1 MTIETI
7 KIISMTVSIIC
18 IIFISIQALTYFP
31 KNKANNAETNIYS
44 LMLIINIISLISEIL
59 FYRILNMNKENL
71 LLDFVEKSYYVT
83 TVIWMYLLTIY
94 NFAIIKNNSN
104 SKIYKWSYSK
114 KKFAIFS
121 SIAIITLLIAAL
133 PIQRIYSDAG
143 KITGSSGPAPGIMFL
158 FCIVLLL
165 IDFII
170 VILNKS
176 KIEKKKT
183 IPLYLFIS
191 IILVE
196 VILTSTGFKLLLI
209 TLPMT
214 LVTFLMYHTIENP
227 DVKMLEEVS
236 IAKEQAEKANT
247 AKSEFLSSM
256 SHEIRT
262 PLNAIVGFSEM
273 LKEDDIPDS
282 SKEKVDDIIT
292 ASQNLLE
299 LVNGILDISKIEANK
314 LEIINKEYEP
324 AEIFKELVSLTKAR
338 IGDKGLD
345 FRVNI
350 AEDIPSVLYGDNSRV
365 KQIILNILT
374 NAVKYTKEGYVMFNV
389 STIVKDNVCRLIISI
404 EDSGIGIKQE
414 SIPKLFSK
422 FERLNVE
429 KQLTIEGTG
438 LGLAIT
444 KKLLDLMNGTIIVQS
459 IYGKGSKF
467 TISLDQRII
476 SMEPPLKKQKPKT
489 ESTIIDANG
498 AKLLIVDDNEMNIK
512 VAMTILKKYH
522 FNIDFTTSGLGCIAK
537 LKENDYDIIF
547 LDDMMPQMS
556 GKETLKKLKENKSFK
571 TPVIALT
578 ANAITG
584 MKEEYLATGFDDY
597 LSKPIERPELERI
610 IKEFIMKD
618 NQESINTDTS
628 MATTSILANE
638 LTTEEPVEKEFKE
651 VAITPP
657 KEVLVIDNN
666 VYTVKILEEI
676 LEHFNTNLTGVTTS
690 KEAIENVIDKEYDI
704 IFLDDSIVDKNYEK
718 VMEDLTSISGFNT
731 PVVLMTKHLES
742 EIKDSIEKC
751 GFKGFISKP
760 INNIEVESIYASI
773 VKQ

>member
-1 MTIETI
+1 MPISFNYGLHPYSFGPSVNVLYVTATIELALIFTI
-7 KIISMTVSIIC
+7 AFLNIKKIKKTKYLPV
-18 IIFISIQALTYFP
+18 IFFLVGTG
-31 KNKANNAETNIYS
+31 
-44 LMLIINIISLISEIL
+44 
-59 FYRILNMNKENL
+59 
-71 LLDFVEKSYYVT
+71 V
-83 TVIWMYLLTIY
+83 
-94 NFAIIKNNSN
+94 
-104 SKIYKWSYSK
+104 
-114 KKFAIFS
+114 
-121 SIAIITLLIAAL
+121 AAL
-133 PIQRIYSDAG
+133 IQRINPELTLSVIAE
-143 KITGSSGPAPGIMFL
+143 S
-158 FCIVLLL
+158 IVL
-165 IDFII
+165 
-170 VILNKS
+170 
-176 KIEKKKT
+176 
-183 IPLYLFIS
+183 
-191 IILVE
+191 
-196 VILTSTGFKLLLI
+196 
-209 TLPMT
+209 
-214 LVTFLMYHTIENP
+214 FLMYHTIENP

-236 IAKEQAEKANT
+236 FAKEQAEKANV
-247 AKSEFLSSM
+247 AKSEFLSNM

-273 LKEDDIPDS
+273 LKEDAIPDS

-324 AEIFKELVSLTKAR
+324 SEMFRELVSLAKAR

-345 FRVNI
+345 FQVSI
-350 AEDIPSVLYGDNSRV
+350 DQTIPSVLYGDNTRV

-374 NAVKYTKEGYVMFNV
+374 NAIKYTKEGYVSFTVNTV
-389 STIVKDNVCRLIISI
+389 VKDNVCRLIIAV

-414 SIPKLFSK
+414 SISKLFSK

-467 TISLDQRII
+467 TISLDQRIV
-476 SMEPPLKKQKPKT
+476 SMEVPLAKQKPKT

-512 VAMTILKKYH
+512 VAMTLLKKYH
-522 FNIDFTTSGLGCIAK
+522 FNIDYTNSGLGCIAK
-537 LKENDYDIIF
+537 LKENEYDIIF

-556 GKETLKKLKENKSFK
+556 GKETLKKLKEKPTFK

-578 ANAITG
+578 ANAISG

-618 NQESINTDTS
+618 NQTSINTETS
-628 MATTSILANE
+628 MSTTSILE
-638 LTTEEPVEKEFKE
+638 QTLTVEEPTKEYKE
-651 VAITPP
+651 VAIAPP

-676 LEHFNTNLTGVTTS
+676 LEQFNTNLTGVTTS
-690 KEAIENVIDKEYDI
+690 SEGIANVIEQDYDL
-704 IFLDDSIVDKNYEK
+704 IFLDDSLVEKNYEK
-718 VMEDLTSISGFNT
+718 VMDDLTSISGFDT

-742 EIKDSIEKC
+742 EIKESIEKC

>member
-1 MTIETI
+1 MTIETA
-7 KIISMTVSIIC
+7 KIVSLTVNIIC
-18 IIFISIQALTYFP
+18 ILFTLVLAIIYFKKEKA
-31 KNKANNAETNIYS
+31 KNTETKVYS
-44 LMLIINIISLISEIL
+44 VLLAINIISLIVELI
-59 FYRILNMNKENL
+59 FYL
-71 LLDFVEKSYYVT
+71 LLSKGEENILLNITERLYYFST
-83 TVIWMYLLTIY
+83 CAWMFFFTIY
-94 NFAIIKNNSN
+94 TCSITKPFPNSALAK
-104 SKIYKWSYSK
+104 SSEKTKKSIVFISLFIYGIVLFQLPITRQYEKG
-114 KKFAIFS
+114 
-121 SIAIITLLIAAL
+121 IITTSSGLAPTVMFLCCMILLLINIILLIANRNKINKQKGL
-133 PIQRIYSDAG
+133 P
-143 KITGSSGPAPGIMFL
+143 M
-158 FCIVLLL
+158 
-165 IDFII
+165 
-170 VILNKS
+170 
-176 KIEKKKT
+176 
-183 IPLYLFIS
+183 YLFMGL
-191 IILVE
+191 ILIQLGLSSVG
-196 VILTSTGFKLLLI
+196 TQLLLI
-209 TLPMT
+209 TLNIT
-214 LVTFLMYHTIENP
+214 LVSFLMYHTIENP

-345 FRVNI
+345 FQVNI

-389 STIVKDNVCRLIISI
+389 SSIVKDNVCRLIISI

-512 VAMTILKKYH
+512 VAMTLLKKYH

-676 LEHFNTNLTGVTTS
+676 LEQFNTNLTGVTTS

-718 VMEDLTSISGFNT
+718 VMDDLTSISGFDT

>member
-1 MTIETI
+1 MTIETM

-44 LMLIINIISLISEIL
+44 IMLIINIIALISEIL

-196 VILTSTGFKLLLI
+196 VILASTGFKLLLI

-345 FRVNI
+345 FQVNI

-389 STIVKDNVCRLIISI
+389 STIVKDNVCRLII
-404 EDSGIGIKQE
+404 
-414 SIPKLFSK
+414 
-422 FERLNVE
+422 
-429 KQLTIEGTG
+429 
-438 LGLAIT
+438 
-444 KKLLDLMNGTIIVQS
+444 
-459 IYGKGSKF
+459 
-467 TISLDQRII
+467 
-476 SMEPPLKKQKPKT
+476 
-489 ESTIIDANG
+489 
-498 AKLLIVDDNEMNIK
+498 
-512 VAMTILKKYH
+512 
-522 FNIDFTTSGLGCIAK
+522 
-537 LKENDYDIIF
+537 
-547 LDDMMPQMS
+547 
-556 GKETLKKLKENKSFK
+556 
-571 TPVIALT
+571 
-578 ANAITG
+578 
-584 MKEEYLATGFDDY
+584 
-597 LSKPIERPELERI
+597 
-610 IKEFIMKD
+610 
-618 NQESINTDTS
+618 
-628 MATTSILANE
+628 
-638 LTTEEPVEKEFKE
+638 
-651 VAITPP
+651 
-657 KEVLVIDNN
+657 
-666 VYTVKILEEI
+666 
-676 LEHFNTNLTGVTTS
+676 
-690 KEAIENVIDKEYDI
+690 
-704 IFLDDSIVDKNYEK
+704 
-718 VMEDLTSISGFNT
+718 
-731 PVVLMTKHLES
+731 
-742 EIKDSIEKC
+742 
-751 GFKGFISKP
+751 
-760 INNIEVESIYASI
+760 
-773 VKQ
+773 

>member
-196 VILTSTGFKLLLI
+196 VILASTGFKLLLI

-314 LEIINKEYEP
+314 IEIKKKENEP

-345 FRVNI
+345 FQVNI

-676 LEHFNTNLTGVTTS
+676 LEQFNTNLTGVTTS

-718 VMEDLTSISGFNT
+718 VMDDLTSISGFDT

>member
-196 VILTSTGFKLLLI
+196 VILASTGFKLLLI

-345 FRVNI
+345 FQVNI

-676 LEHFNTNLTGVTTS
+676 LEQFNTNLTGVTTS

-718 VMEDLTSISGFNT
+718 VMDDLTSISGFDT